1 MGVVIACT
9 SLVLIILILALLRGF
24 YVHFKYPFL
33 QSTILALLTSIPT
46 LLLGV
51 LNVLEFLLRT
61 LFKITFILGGTDEQE
76 VGGRMTQ
83 FMKDFNSDQDQ
94 GW

>member
-1 MGVVIACT
+1 MGIVIACT
-9 SLVLIILILALLRGF
+9 SLVLIILSLVLLRGY

-46 LLLGV
+46 LLIGV
-51 LNVLEFLLRT
+51 VNVLEFLVRFI
-61 LFKITFILGGTDEQE
+61 FKITFVLGGTDEQE
-76 VGGRMTQ
+76 VGGRMVQ